1 MLPIGPAHFLADGQK
16 EMLPLNCLLD
26 PSHPVISLLLGVGV
40 NLIHLRASRRSA
52 DQKHSS
58 LLISN
63 FSGDKLLKGNNRWL
77 LILCK
82 IGGRADET
90 ASHPK

>member
-1 MLPIGPAHFLADGQK
+1 MS
-16 EMLPLNCLLD
+16 PLHCLLD
-26 PSHPVISLLLGVGV
+26 PSHPVIPLLLGIGV

-63 FSGDKLLKGNNRWL
+63 FSGDKLLKGDNGWL
-77 LILCK
+77 LILRE

-90 ASHPK
+90 ASLPQ